1 MTADHSGPQL
11 WHFGYVDIDLVYHL
25 AADTR
30 VPAKAGDERVEGKP
44 EKSHS
49 VNVDRQCNEK
59 SRVNPIISIGRQSR
73 CCPRQATAIAL
84 RSWFYPLHL
93 FITPLSLERPPSQH
107 FSFLMSLLR
116 APAFSRALARSYAT
130 HSTAKR

>member
-1 MTADHSGPQL
+1 MTADHSRPQL

-59 SRVNPIISIGRQSR
+59 SRVNPIISIGRQ
-73 CCPRQATAIAL
+73 Q
-84 RSWFYPLHL
+84 
-93 FITPLSLERPPSQH
+93 ITMLPEASACHR
-107 FSFLMSLLR
+107 
-116 APAFSRALARSYAT
+116 PAFLVLPPAPIYYSSLS
-130 HSTAKR
+130 